1 MAAPELGMELVEF
14 AARSAV
20 VDFFFLSSAAAPPR
34 ASLDPEA
41 SRELLVLP
49 ARVPSEPARWF
60 ESNLVYI
67 LQVISH
73 QSKVLEHNKGMD
85 TFWTLTSQKMSIM
98 YPKHVQT
105 L

>member
-1 MAAPELGMELVEF
+1 MLARLLGLCRKRLNALFSLDLGWPAFTVAAPEPGMELVEL

-49 ARVPSEPARWF
+49 ARVPSEPARW
-60 ESNLVYI
+60 V
-67 LQVISH
+67 
-73 QSKVLEHNKGMD
+73 
-85 TFWTLTSQKMSIM
+85 
-98 YPKHVQT
+98 
-105 L
+105 